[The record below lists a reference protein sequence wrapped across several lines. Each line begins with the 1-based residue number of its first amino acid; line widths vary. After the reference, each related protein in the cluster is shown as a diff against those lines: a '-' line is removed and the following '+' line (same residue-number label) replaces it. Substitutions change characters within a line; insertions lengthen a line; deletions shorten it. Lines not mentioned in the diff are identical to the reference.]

1 VKEETTSNS
10 CFVNT
15 TCPSKFLL
23 PEKGVTIEWTTK
35 VRAKVQALVNGVTRN
50 SNFAMFG
57 VVPTSGNN
65 SRRCEESSEIA
76 LSYSFKALGWGETQ
90 KSVVSMRRRVNENK
104 TLLD

>member
-23 PEKGVTIEWTTK
+23 PEKGVTIEQTTK

-50 SNFAMFG
+50 SNFFTMCG
-57 VVPTSGNN
+57 VVLTGITVDVVKSPLRLHFLTH
-65 SRRCEESSEIA
+65 SRHWDEE
-76 LSYSFKALGWGETQ
+76 KH
-90 KSVVSMRRRVNENK
+90 KKV
-104 TLLD
+104 

>member
-23 PEKGVTIEWTTK
+23 PEKGVTIEQTTK

-50 SNFAMFG
+50 SNFFTMCG

-76 LSYSFKALGWGETQ
+76 LSHSFKALGWGETQ
-90 KSVVSMRRRVNENK
+90 KRCSFKEEE
-104 TLLD
+104 